1 MKDAVRIQMEDFS
14 QDEEIRALQ
23 ASSKR
28 MGGIATF
35 LGCARDFSEGR
46 EVSEISFDAY
56 GSMALSELKNLRS
69 DAIEKYGL
77 LDARIVHRIGTV
89 KGGENI
95 VFIAA
100 GAEHRVAALKACRWM
115 IDELKQ
121 RVPIWK
127 KEITPQGESWVTPH
141 PYRHSRAGGIQ
152 QKTFRVA
159 DKTSRL
165 SATRIITRAP
175 LLIQTPSRYGVAQ
188 EILTLT
194 YQTYAAR

>member
-1 MKDAVRIQMEDFS
+1 MKETVRIQQEDFS
-14 QDEEIRALQ
+14 QDEEIAALKG
-23 ASSKR
+23 SSKR
-28 MGGIATF
+28 IGGIATF

-46 EVSEISFDAY
+46 EVSAISFDAY
-56 GSMALSELKNLRS
+56 GSMALSELQKLRGE
-69 DAIEKYGL
+69 AIEKFGL

-100 GAEHRVAALKACRWM
+100 GAGHRVAALEACRWM

-141 PYRHSRAGGIQ
+141 P
-152 QKTFRVA
+152 
-159 DKTSRL
+159 
-165 SATRIITRAP
+165 
-175 LLIQTPSRYGVAQ
+175 
-188 EILTLT
+188 
-194 YQTYAAR
+194 